1 MLRVEMH
8 NSANSLSLKLEGRF
22 TGDDAES
29 TRTLITRCREGMRL
43 VVDLTDVIF
52 IDSVGEEVLSFFGR
66 SGAEFAAP
74 TSYTLDVTPFAEKRP
89 TYTTLTLFQKRETL
103 KSPVNTSLLEIRVRV
118 STAFPPSCNFL
129 RRSLSAV
136 SPGTY
141 GMPGCGQRMSPL

>member
-22 TGDDAES
+22 TGYDAES

-66 SGAEFAAP
+66 SGAEFAAS
-74 TSYTLDVTPFAEKRP
+74 TSYTLDVCERLDLRLARDGTSDTDTSRPSRRNGRRTPHSPYSKSEK
-89 TYTTLTLFQKRETL
+89 L
-103 KSPVNTSLLEIRVRV
+103 
-118 STAFPPSCNFL
+118 
-129 RRSLSAV
+129 
-136 SPGTY
+136 
-141 GMPGCGQRMSPL
+141 

>member
-66 SGAEFAAP
+66 SGAEFAAS
-74 TSYTLDVTPFAEKRP
+74 TSYTLDVCERLDLRLARDGTSDTDTSRPSRRNSRRTPHALYSKSEK
-89 TYTTLTLFQKRETL
+89 
-103 KSPVNTSLLEIRVRV
+103 V
-118 STAFPPSCNFL
+118 
-129 RRSLSAV
+129 
-136 SPGTY
+136 
-141 GMPGCGQRMSPL
+141 

>member
-66 SGAEFAAP
+66 SGAEFAAS
-74 TSYTLDVTPFAEKRP
+74 TSYTLDVCERLDLRLARDGTSDTDTSRPSRRNSRRTLHAPYSKSEK
-89 TYTTLTLFQKRETL
+89 
-103 KSPVNTSLLEIRVRV
+103 V
-118 STAFPPSCNFL
+118 
-129 RRSLSAV
+129 
-136 SPGTY
+136 
-141 GMPGCGQRMSPL
+141 